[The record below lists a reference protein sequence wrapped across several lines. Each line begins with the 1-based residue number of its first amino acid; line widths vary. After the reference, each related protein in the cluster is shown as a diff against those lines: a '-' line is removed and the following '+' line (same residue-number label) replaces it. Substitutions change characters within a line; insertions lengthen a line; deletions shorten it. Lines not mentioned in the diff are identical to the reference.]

1 MPNYVPVAG
10 YRSRV
15 DSIPG
20 GIEITIPSPRNYFI
34 IAFIGFW
41 LCGWVFGLVTSGG
54 LLLFPPHVA
63 KGAPPG
69 LFLFVWLCAWV
80 LAGIFAI
87 TVFLWNLAGR
97 ERIAVG
103 SDALSIR
110 REACGV
116 GWSRHYEL
124 RAAKGLRIVESGAE
138 TFFGGFGR
146 RDPFGL
152 MAGPF
157 AFDYG
162 AKTVRFGAG
171 VDVAEAKY
179 LLSKLIA
186 AKPALAG
193 QN

>member
-20 GIEITIPSPRNYFI
+20 GIEITIPSRRNYFI
-34 IAFIGFW
+34 AAFVGLW
-41 LCGWVFGLVTSGG
+41 LCGWVFGLVTAVGQ
-54 LLLFPPHVA
+54 LLFPAHDA
-63 KGAPPG
+63 KAAPSE
-69 LFLFVWLCAWV
+69 LFLVVWLAMWLIGGV
-80 LAGIFAI
+80 FAI
-87 TVFLWNLAGR
+87 TVLLWNLAGR
-97 ERIAVG
+97 ERITAG

-110 REACGV
+110 REACGL

-124 RAAKGLRIVESGAE
+124 RAAKALRIVESGTD

-152 MAGPF
+152 AAGPF

-162 AKTVRFGAG
+162 AKSIRFGAG

-186 AKPALAG
+186 AKPALAA